1 MISDDDHT
9 NGDEAVGYCR
19 PPKHSR
25 FKPGRSGNPRGRPRR
40 RSTQLSDLIR
50 AELDQTL
57 TLKEGGRER
66 RVTKREAIVK
76 QLVALA
82 IKGNTKPLQLIL
94 AHLEKHR
101 DPDPFLATAEDDA
114 ELLRALAGFGDRGG
128 KNDGDH

>member
-1 MISDDDHT
+1 MTNDNDHSSG
-9 NGDEAVGYCR
+9 GDAVGYGR

-25 FKPGRSGNPRGRPRR
+25 FKPGQSGNPRGRLR

-82 IKGNTKPLQLIL
+82 IKGNTKQMQFIL
-94 AHLEKHR
+94 ALLDKHR
-101 DPDPFLATAEDDA
+101 VVDPFVTTAEDDA
-114 ELLRALAGFGDRGG
+114 ELLRALAGIGDGKG

>member
-1 MISDDDHT
+1 MISDDDH
-9 NGDEAVGYCR
+9 NGGGDAVGYCR

-40 RSTQLSDLIR
+40 RSTQLPDLIR

-66 RVTKREAIVK
+66 RLTKREAIVK

-94 AHLEKHR
+94 AHLDKHR
-101 DPDPFLATAEDDA
+101 DVDPFVSTAEDDA
-114 ELLRALAGFGDRGG
+114 ELLRALVDIGDRGG
-128 KNDGDH
+128 KNDGDR

>member
-1 MISDDDHT
+1 MTSDDDH
-9 NGDEAVGYCR
+9 NSDDDAVGYGR

-25 FKPGRSGNPRGRPRR
+25 FQPGRSGNPRGRPRR
-40 RSTQLSDLIR
+40 RSTQLPDLIR

-101 DPDPFLATAEDDA
+101 DVDPFVATAEDDA
-114 ELLRALAGFGDRGG
+114 ELLRALAGIGDRGG